1 MLNNNSIV
9 AWSSVGTEARDLCME
24 ISFKVDLILFDR
36 RIQSSKLHQLI
47 SITAEIGKVVIE
59 EADYDHHNDDDATA
73 KVEVVDVLL
82 MVAKNS
88 DLR

>member
-1 MLNNNSIV
+1 M
-9 AWSSVGTEARDLCME
+9 
-24 ISFKVDLILFDR
+24 
-36 RIQSSKLHQLI
+36 HQLI

>member
-1 MLNNNSIV
+1 MQRRETCAEIDIV
-9 AWSSVGTEARDLCME
+9 
-24 ISFKVDLILFDR
+24 FKADLILVHGI
-36 RIQSSKLHQLI
+36 IQSLKLHQLI